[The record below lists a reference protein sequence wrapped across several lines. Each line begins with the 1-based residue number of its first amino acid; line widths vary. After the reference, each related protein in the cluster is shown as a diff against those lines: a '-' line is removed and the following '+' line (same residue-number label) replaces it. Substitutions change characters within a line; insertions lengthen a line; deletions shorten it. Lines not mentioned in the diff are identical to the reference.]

1 MTITGKSIGRKKPL
15 FDGWSIPLPPD
26 WVGEGDGGRT
36 LRELIE
42 QIVRDEVAAFQTR
55 QYDRQFVHALTARAI
70 DEAAERG
77 KIDMGGSEVGIQKV
91 DVDESVGTALQAFE
105 DGLYMV
111 VIDDVEQR
119 SLDQQVFVSE
129 ESRVTFIRL
138 TMLSGG

>member
-26 WVGEGDGGRT
+26 WADDGDGGRT
-36 LRELIE
+36 LRDLIE
-42 QIVRDEVAAFQTR
+42 QIVRDEVTAFQTR
-55 QYDRQFVHALTARAI
+55 QHDRQFVHALTARAI

-77 KIDMGGSEVGIQKV
+77 KIDMGGSEIGIQKV
-91 DVDESVGTALQAFE
+91 DADDSVGTALQAFE

-111 VIDDVEQR
+111 VIDDVQQR
-119 SLDQQVFVSE
+119 SLDQQIYVND